1 MLRSR
6 QDRSR
11 AVRVQRPRVAKSG
24 GRGGVVQSPPGSGRQ
39 LAVAIAAAAAA
50 GRIRLRTATTA
61 RMGAAAAAVGRVER
75 LLRLRPAT
83 AARMG
88 AAAVGR
94 VERPHPEVAAT
105 TIRARLAGVQR
116 LGAVVHRVSACVHRS
131 LRASP
136 SMPSGTGMVVER
148 PTPEVAALTLTT
160 RARHAAG
167 VHRLG
172 AGVHRLL
179 RTTTVRA
186 TVM

>member
-1 MLRSR
+1 MRSR
-6 QDRSR
+6 QHRSR

-24 GRGGVVQSPPGSGRQ
+24 GRGGVVQSPPGSRRQ

-116 LGAVVHRVSACVHRS
+116 LGAVVHRVSARCVH

-136 SMPSGTGMVVER
+136 SMTSGTGMVVER
-148 PTPEVAALTLTT
+148 PTPEVAALTLTN
-160 RARHAAG
+160 RARHPAG